1 MTDDRAQL
9 KLELD
14 LDATDQLELPLDG
27 PEDGVPEVDP
37 GTVETDAPSDGHEEG
52 IVP

>member
-27 PEDGVPEVDP
+27 PEDGSPKLDP
-37 GTVETDAPSDGHEEG
+37 GELATEAPSDGHEEG